1 MRKRNKQKNLLELCK
16 TEAGCVPQLRQA
28 IAEWLMLGH
37 NATDKEDRAP
47 SGFCFVD
54 QAEGGNRGSQLL
66 CCISTLR
73 AMALNINTFA
83 AKCIL

>member
-1 MRKRNKQKNLLELCK
+1 
-16 TEAGCVPQLRQA
+16 
-28 IAEWLMLGH
+28 MLGH
-37 NATDKEDRAP
+37 NATHKEDRAP